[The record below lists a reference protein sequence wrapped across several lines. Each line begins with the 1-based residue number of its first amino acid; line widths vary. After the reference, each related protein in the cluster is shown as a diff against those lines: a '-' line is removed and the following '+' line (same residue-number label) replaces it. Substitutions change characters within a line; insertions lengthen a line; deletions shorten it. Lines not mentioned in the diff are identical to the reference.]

1 MPGSS
6 PLVRGAHS
14 VRRIFRASCRII
26 PARAG
31 STAPGR
37 CLCGPHR
44 DHPRSCG
51 EHESPI
57 VAVEPRVGSSPL
69 VRGALK
75 RDSPDVA
82 VARIIPARAGST
94 GTSEDTTRQDGDHPR
109 SCGEH
114 SGSIA
119 IAVVLA
125 GIIPARAG
133 STSTS
138 ASTTMQARGSSPLVR
153 GAPVFPASPR
163 RNYRIIPARA
173 GSTACEEGGLAM
185 NGDHPRS
192 CGEHPS
198 CTGPAAVRS
207 RDHPRSCGEH
217 ILWECTECGHEG
229 SSPLV
234 RGARCRS
241 ARSLCQRWDH
251 PRSCGEHRLVL
262 AGHRQGRGSSPLV
275 RGAPSRCARCAS
287 WTRIIPAR
295 AGSTFRQG
303 RAHLPARDHPRS
315 CGEHARY
322 WQTCRPEEG
331 SSPLVR
337 GALRREAGRSLPAGI
352 IPARAGSTLSAKR
365 HEKRPGDHPRSCGE
379 HYGCAWR
386 VLDAQGSS
394 PLVRGAHDIR
404 VHDMRQ
410 TGIIPARAGSTSSA
424 KWWTASMWDHPRSC
438 GEHARLA
445 LFALPRP
452 GSSPLVRGA
461 PRWQR
466 FRAGAGRIIPARAGS
481 TRRPSPC
488 PS

>member
-1 MPGSS
+1 
-6 PLVRGAHS
+6 
-14 VRRIFRASCRII
+14 
-26 PARAG
+26 
-31 STAPGR
+31 
-37 CLCGPHR
+37 
-44 DHPRSCG
+44 
-51 EHESPI
+51 
-57 VAVEPRVGSSPL
+57 
-69 VRGALK
+69 
-75 RDSPDVA
+75 
-82 VARIIPARAGST
+82 
-94 GTSEDTTRQDGDHPR
+94 
-109 SCGEH
+109 
-114 SGSIA
+114 
-119 IAVVLA
+119 
-125 GIIPARAG
+125 
-133 STSTS
+133 
-138 ASTTMQARGSSPLVR
+138 
-153 GAPVFPASPR
+153 
-163 RNYRIIPARA
+163 
-173 GSTACEEGGLAM
+173 M

-198 CTGPAAVRS
+198 CTGPAAARS

-337 GALRREAGRSLPAGI
+337 GA
-352 IPARAGSTLSAKR
+352 
-365 HEKRPGDHPRSCGE
+365 
-379 HYGCAWR
+379 
-386 VLDAQGSS
+386 
-394 PLVRGAHDIR
+394 HDIR

>member
-173 GSTACEEGGLAM
+173 GST
-185 NGDHPRS
+185 
-192 CGEHPS
+192 
-198 CTGPAAVRS
+198 S
-207 RDHPRSCGEH
+207 R
-217 ILWECTECGHEG
+217 
-229 SSPLV
+229 
-234 RGARCRS
+234 
-241 ARSLCQRWDH
+241 
-251 PRSCGEHRLVL
+251 
-262 AGHRQGRGSSPLV
+262 
-275 RGAPSRCARCAS
+275 
-287 WTRIIPAR
+287 
-295 AGSTFRQG
+295 
-303 RAHLPARDHPRS
+303 
-315 CGEHARY
+315 
-322 WQTCRPEEG
+322 
-331 SSPLVR
+331 
-337 GALRREAGRSLPAGI
+337 
-352 IPARAGSTLSAKR
+352 
-365 HEKRPGDHPRSCGE
+365 
-379 HYGCAWR
+379 
-386 VLDAQGSS
+386 
-394 PLVRGAHDIR
+394 
-404 VHDMRQ
+404 
-410 TGIIPARAGSTSSA
+410 
-424 KWWTASMWDHPRSC
+424 
-438 GEHARLA
+438 
-445 LFALPRP
+445 
-452 GSSPLVRGA
+452 
-461 PRWQR
+461 
-466 FRAGAGRIIPARAGS
+466 
-481 TRRPSPC
+481 
-488 PS
+488 